1 MTPIIFDN
9 TLRIMPESSS
19 SRHSALSQSSP
30 SQTALGQS
38 ALGQPL
44 PRHLYPGAPRL
55 FVFKRCSSQRNTLLS
70 AGSEIRQVVGMDDRL
85 LHVIRQFLGV
95 VADHAQQFLGVIID
109 LAAADDLTTRTD

>member
-19 SRHSALSQSSP
+19 PRQSALSQSSP
-30 SQTALGQS
+30 
-38 ALGQPL
+38 QPVRTR
-44 PRHLYPGAPRL
+44 PVFAEAPLSGRAEVC
-55 FVFKRCSSQRNTLLS
+55 VFKRCSSQRNTLLS

-85 LHVIRQFLGV
+85 LHVIRQFFGV

-109 LAAADDLTTRTD
+109 LAATDDLTTRTD